1 MATKKN
7 KEEIP
12 ISKYAKSYIY
22 YLVLFLII
30 GSVLSSLVLYQKSFI
45 SDETYVNQPQ
55 KFFID
60 EIKVKSGDNLYKI
73 LSPYQISQEEIL
85 ALIKAVTPKFDLKK
99 IKAGQML
106 WLRYSENLQGEK
118 VPMSIMVPINLRKKM
133 KIDIEDGKYKVSDI
147 EIEFERKI
155 LEISA
160 LVKGSFI
167 KAALEAGAP
176 TKNLMEMINIY
187 SNKIDFQKDIRKGDR
202 ISMLI
207 EQFTSEDGYTSF
219 FGKTLYSSLVLN
231 GVDHKLYFFKTKTGI
246 ESFFDD
252 QGKSAKTS
260 IMKKPVVAKRISSP
274 FGIRIHPILR
284 TKKMHTGCD
293 FAAQVGTP
301 IYAGG
306 DGKIIFIGRHGGYGK
321 YIKIRHNAGL
331 HTAYAHM
338 KGFAKGLKVNS
349 SVKQGQVIG
358 YVGTSGMSSGPHLHY
373 EVLIN
378 NKFVDPLKIKF
389 IPTKQL
395 SGEDKEKFT
404 KYKNTIDTFLGEEKK
419 LTSSLE
425 SYNF

>member
-1 MATKKN
+1 MANKK
-7 KEEIP
+7 KQEQIP
-12 ISKYAKSYIY
+12 ISNYAKSYIY

-30 GSVLSSLVLYQKSFI
+30 GCVLGSLVLYQKSFI
-45 SDETYVNQPQ
+45 SDEIYAHQPQ
-55 KFFID
+55 KFFIE
-60 EIKVKSGDNLYKI
+60 EIKVGNGDNLYKI

-85 ALIKAVTPKFDLKK
+85 ALINAAKPKFDLKK
-99 IKAGQML
+99 IKPGQTI

-118 VPMSIMVPINLRKKM
+118 VPMSIMVQINLRKKL
-133 KIDIEDGKYKVSDI
+133 KIDIEDEEYKVSDI

-155 LEISA
+155 LEVSA
-160 LVKGSFI
+160 LVKGSLI

-176 TKNLMEMINIY
+176 TKNLMDIITVY
-187 SNKIDFQKDIRKGDR
+187 SNKIDFQKDVRKGDQL
-202 ISMLI
+202 SMLI

-231 GVDHKLYFFKTKTGI
+231 GVNHKLYFFKTKAGI
-246 ESFFDD
+246 GSFFDEK
-252 QGKSAKTS
+252 GKSAKMA
-260 IMKKPVVAKRISSP
+260 IMKKPLVAKRMSSP
-274 FGIRIHPILR
+274 FGIRVHPILR
-284 TKKMHTGCD
+284 TKKMHTGVD
-293 FAAQVGTP
+293 FAAPVGTP

-306 DGKIIFIGRHGGYGK
+306 DGKIIFIGRHAGYGK
-321 YIKIRHNAGL
+321 YIKIRHNGSL

-338 KGFAKGLKVNS
+338 RGFAKGLKVNS

-404 KYKNTIDTFLGEEKK
+404 KYKNTIDAFLSEEKK
-419 LTSSLE
+419 LASSLE